1 MFILNIATRVNKTSL
16 IKETYTNSLLYI
28 HNTNHTNYI
37 HVQVV
42 SHLTYLSQEI
52 FLYITY
58 CYTTINLFNQT
69 YFDQRVCPTFSM
81 LDFVKLLL
89 FQFNKYKSLYC
100 TNGNICSHF
109 IIIPFILFVSGQI
122 YDWENSHLFYYFVNK
137 KENLWYKHYSVWGI
151 TEGAKPFAIVKCKKK
166 KRKEEKAW
174 ARINL
179 YTVCIYR
186 LTQWKCSV
194 QTVVIWDIKT
204 IKYKQ

>member
-16 IKETYTNSLLYI
+16 IKETYTNSLVYI

-42 SHLTYLSQEI
+42 SHFTYLSQEI
-52 FLYITY
+52 FFYITY

-69 YFDQRVCPTFSM
+69 YFDQRVGPTFSM

-122 YDWENSHLFYYFVNK
+122 SDWENSHLFYYFVNK

-166 KRKEEKAW
+166 KEGRKKHGQE
-174 ARINL
+174 
-179 YTVCIYR
+179 
-186 LTQWKCSV
+186 
-194 QTVVIWDIKT
+194 
-204 IKYKQ
+204 